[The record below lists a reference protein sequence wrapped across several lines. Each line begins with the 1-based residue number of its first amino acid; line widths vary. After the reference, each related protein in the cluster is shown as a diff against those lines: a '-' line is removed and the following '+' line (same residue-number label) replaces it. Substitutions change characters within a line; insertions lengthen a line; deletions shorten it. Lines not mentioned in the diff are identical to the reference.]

1 MANKPSVGFIG
12 LGIMGL
18 PMAGHILKAGY
29 PLTVYNRT
37 RSKTRSLE
45 AEGAAVAASPREVAE
60 NSRMIITMVSDSPDV
75 QEVVAGAEGVLDG
88 IRPGSVVMDMSTISP
103 QVERD
108 LDRQL
113 REKGCTL
120 VDAPVSGGDVGAQN
134 ATLAIMAGGEWEAFD
149 RAVPIFETM
158 GKTIT
163 YCGPVGSGQLTKLCN
178 QILVAV
184 TLMGVSEALVF
195 AGKNGLDQRVMIEA
209 VKGGAAGSWQLSNLA
224 PRGRG
229 PRLRAGVYGGPHP
242 EGPAAGDGE
251 RCRRSGRA
259 SRDNAGE
266 PVVPHLPGQ
275 RRGSGG
281 DPGSGQGPGAI
292 GGIVAALI
300 RAAVEA
306 APYADTTGPSSEGT
320 RPGDDR

>member
-1 MANKPSVGFIG
+1 MNKSKKEDPMANKPSVGFIG

-45 AEGAAVAASPREVAE
+45 ADGAAVAASPREVAE
-60 NSRMIITMVSDSPDV
+60 NSQMIITMVSDSPDV
-75 QEVVAGAEGVLDG
+75 QEVVAGPDGVLDG

-113 REKGCTL
+113 QEKGCAL

-134 ATLAIMAGGEWEAFD
+134 ATLAIMAGGEREPFD
-149 RAVPIFETM
+149 QAVPIFETM

-184 TLMGVSEALVF
+184 TLMGVSEALIF

-224 PRGRG
+224 PRVVDRDFAPGFMVDLIQKDL
-229 PRLRAGVYGGPHP
+229 RLVT
-242 EGPAAGDGE
+242 ESAAGAQAVLPATTLVNQLFRTSQARGE
-251 RCRRSGRA
+251 G
-259 SRDNAGE
+259 
-266 PVVPHLPGQ
+266 L
-275 RRGSGG
+275 
-281 DPGSGQGPGAI
+281 
-292 GGIVAALI
+292 
-300 RAAVEA
+300 
-306 APYADTTGPSSEGT
+306 EGT
-320 RPGDDR
+320 QALAKVLEQLAGL

>member
-45 AEGAAVAASPREVAE
+45 AEGAAVAASPREVAA

-75 QEVVAGAEGVLDG
+75 EAVVAGPEGVLEG

-103 QVERD
+103 QVERE
-108 LDRQL
+108 LDEQL
-113 REKGCTL
+113 RSKGCAL

-134 ATLAIMAGGEWEAFD
+134 ATLAIMAGGDREAFD
-149 RAVPIFETM
+149 RAVPIFEAM

-195 AGKNGLDQRVMIEA
+195 AGKNGLDQGVMIDA

-224 PRGRG
+224 PRVVNRDFAPGFMVDLIQKDL
-229 PRLRAGVYGGPHP
+229 RLVMESG
-242 EGPAAGDGE
+242 AA
-251 RCRRSGRA
+251 A
-259 SRDNAGE
+259 
-266 PVVPHLPGQ
+266 Q
-275 RRGSGG
+275 
-281 DPGSGQGPGAI
+281 
-292 GGIVAALI
+292 AALPATSLVNQLF
-300 RAAVEA
+300 RTSQARGE
-306 APYADTTGPSSEGT
+306 GLEGT
-320 RPGDDR
+320 QALVKVLEQLAGL

>member
-45 AEGAAVAASPREVAE
+45 AEGAAVAASPREVAA

-75 QEVVAGAEGVLDG
+75 EAVVAGPEGVLEG

-103 QVERD
+103 QVERE
-108 LDRQL
+108 LDEQL
-113 REKGCTL
+113 RSKGCAL

-134 ATLAIMAGGEWEAFD
+134 ATLAIMAGGDREAFD
-149 RAVPIFETM
+149 RAVPIFEAM

-195 AGKNGLDQRVMIEA
+195 AGKNGLDQGVMIEA

-224 PRGRG
+224 PRVVNRDFAPGFMVDLIQKDL
-229 PRLRAGVYGGPHP
+229 RLVMESG
-242 EGPAAGDGE
+242 AA
-251 RCRRSGRA
+251 A
-259 SRDNAGE
+259 
-266 PVVPHLPGQ
+266 Q
-275 RRGSGG
+275 
-281 DPGSGQGPGAI
+281 
-292 GGIVAALI
+292 AALPATSLVNQLF
-300 RAAVEA
+300 RTSQARGE
-306 APYADTTGPSSEGT
+306 GLEGT
-320 RPGDDR
+320 QALVKVLEQLAGL

>member
-45 AEGAAVAASPREVAE
+45 ADGAAVAASPREVAA

-75 QEVVAGAEGVLDG
+75 QEVVAGPEGVLDG

-113 REKGCTL
+113 QEKGCAL

-134 ATLAIMAGGEWEAFD
+134 ATLAIMAGGAREAFD

-224 PRGRG
+224 PRVVNRDFAPGFMVDLIQKDL
-229 PRLRAGVYGGPHP
+229 RLVM
-242 EGPAAGDGE
+242 ESAA
-251 RCRRSGRA
+251 A
-259 SRDNAGE
+259 A
-266 PVVPHLPGQ
+266 Q
-275 RRGSGG
+275 
-281 DPGSGQGPGAI
+281 
-292 GGIVAALI
+292 AALPATSLVNQLF
-300 RAAVEA
+300 RTSQARGE
-306 APYADTTGPSSEGT
+306 GLEGT
-320 RPGDDR
+320 QALVKVLEQLAGL

>member
-37 RSKTRSLE
+37 TSKTRSLE

-75 QEVVAGAEGVLDG
+75 QQVVAGPDGVLDG
-88 IRPGSVVMDMSTISP
+88 VRPGSVVMDMSTISP

-113 REKGCTL
+113 REKGCAL

-134 ATLAIMAGGEWEAFD
+134 ATLAIMAGGDREAFD

-195 AGKNGLDQRVMIEA
+195 AGKNGLDQRVMVEA

-224 PRGRG
+224 PRVVDRDFAPGFMVDLIQKDL
-229 PRLRAGVYGGPHP
+229 RLVMESG
-242 EGPAAGDGE
+242 AA
-251 RCRRSGRA
+251 A
-259 SRDNAGE
+259 
-266 PVVPHLPGQ
+266 Q
-275 RRGSGG
+275 
-281 DPGSGQGPGAI
+281 
-292 GGIVAALI
+292 AALPATSLVNQLF
-300 RAAVEA
+300 RTSQARGE
-306 APYADTTGPSSEGT
+306 GLEGT
-320 RPGDDR
+320 QALAKVLEQLAGG

>member
-45 AEGAAVAASPREVAE
+45 ADGAAVAASPREVAA

-75 QEVVAGAEGVLDG
+75 QAVVAGPEGVLDG
-88 IRPGSVVMDMSTISP
+88 IRSGSVVMDMSTISP

-113 REKGCTL
+113 RAKGCAL

-134 ATLAIMAGGEWEAFD
+134 ATLAIMAGGAREAFD

-184 TLMGVSEALVF
+184 TLMGVSEALIF
-195 AGKNGLDQRVMIEA
+195 AGKNGLDQRVMVEA

-224 PRGRG
+224 PRVVNRDFAPGFMVDLIQKDL
-229 PRLRAGVYGGPHP
+229 RLVMESG
-242 EGPAAGDGE
+242 AA
-251 RCRRSGRA
+251 A
-259 SRDNAGE
+259 
-266 PVVPHLPGQ
+266 Q
-275 RRGSGG
+275 
-281 DPGSGQGPGAI
+281 
-292 GGIVAALI
+292 AALPATSLVNQLF
-300 RAAVEA
+300 RTSQARGE
-306 APYADTTGPSSEGT
+306 GLEGT
-320 RPGDDR
+320 QALVKVLEQLAGL